1 MDEIGY
7 VFSPLDLKILIL
19 CLLRRLPEEIDRDR
33 LLQLC
38 QKSGVVNYFD
48 FSICLDEL
56 EQSGLIAVDENFCEI
71 TERGRGPA
79 ETLESSL
86 PYSVRQHAVKTA
98 CGEAE
103 EMSRQQNIVAGHR
116 LEEGSCMAELALSD
130 GVSSILELRLLCA
143 DEEQAK
149 KIQRRFR
156 RNAEEIYQNIIRLL
170 SES

>member
-7 VFSPLDLKILIL
+7 VFSPLDLKILVL
-19 CLLRRLPEEIDRDR
+19 SLLRRLPEEIDRNR
-33 LLQLC
+33 LYQLC

-56 EQSGLIAVDENFCEI
+56 EQSGLISVDDDFCEI

-86 PYSVRQHAVKTA
+86 PFSVRQHANKTA
-98 CGEAE
+98 GLEAE
-103 EMSRQQNIVAGHR
+103 EMNRQHSITAGHR
-116 LEEGSCMAELALSD
+116 IEEWGCIAELSLSD
-130 GVSSILELRLLCA
+130 GISNILELRLLCA

-149 KIQRRFR
+149 KMQRRFR
-156 RNAEEIYQNIIRLL
+156 RNAEEVYQKIVDIL
-170 SES
+170 SE